1 MKIAYVN
8 VFVGDLSRALAFYKD
23 TLGLDIQFSSPEHG
37 YASIS
42 AGNVRL
48 GLAVPGKDQAELI
61 GRHTGIGLEVPDL
74 EAAHARLSELG
85 ARFTMPPTKQPWGG
99 FMALIADPDGNI
111 FYLDQVA
118 VTNG

>member
-8 VFVGDLSRALAFYKD
+8 VFVGDLSRTLAFDKD

-48 GLAVPGKDQAELI
+48 GLAVPGKVHHASDEATL
-61 GRHTGIGLEVPDL
+61 GRIHGPDRRPRRQHL
-74 EAAHARLSELG
+74 LS
-85 ARFTMPPTKQPWGG
+85 
-99 FMALIADPDGNI
+99 
-111 FYLDQVA
+111 
-118 VTNG
+118 